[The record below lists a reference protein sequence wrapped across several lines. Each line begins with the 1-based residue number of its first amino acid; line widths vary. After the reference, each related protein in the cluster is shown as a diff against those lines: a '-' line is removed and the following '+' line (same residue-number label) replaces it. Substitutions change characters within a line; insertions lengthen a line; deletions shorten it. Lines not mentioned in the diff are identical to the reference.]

1 MANLGGGMGT
11 LILRQK
17 AQTQSQNTHLDDFS
31 KVAGLKTGLKLE
43 VTPLMLKL
51 ANPVERKESAE
62 LQLEA
67 TMY

>member
-1 MANLGGGMGT
+1 MQ
-11 LILRQK
+11 RK
-17 AQTQSQNTHLDDFS
+17 NTHLDDFS
-31 KVAGLKTGLKLE
+31 EVARLKTGLKLE